1 VLSIPS
7 NGLNYLGSLNYTLQA
22 FAIAPNMKTPSAQ
35 SWNLNLSFR
44 VDAKDVVE
52 LGYVGNKGTHLYMP
66 QENQN
71 ASSIGLVDALYA
83 VNQSP
88 TTTVADPL
96 GRLSTSGSPIQVQQG
111 SLASTFLGFN
121 NLYTR
126 WDSAADSTRHA
137 GFVNWVRRPT
147 SGLTLSAN
155 YTFGKSID
163 DASDSAPEG
172 ATLNSQYTQVSGAS
186 FGGARS
192 LERSVS
198 AFDVKH
204 SLIVSALYDMPIGRG
219 RRYLAGVPKVLD
231 AVLGNWSISG
241 IERMRSALPFMPV
254 IQDNNGLGDS
264 ASGAKYSMRPDEIPG
279 VPVVNPLWSRSC
291 PYTTQCQPYLNPA
304 AFARPPLGTL
314 GDAPRTLDGGRAPM
328 QNYFDASVQKTV
340 PIREGRV
347 KVQVRVDLLNA
358 FNHPTFGP
366 GSGYTAGDLF
376 SSAPSSTAPI
386 TAANY
391 NTWAAANNQPLSTTT
406 SGAALLA
413 QVQSFVTSNQNA
425 KGVLP
430 PSFFSVQ
437 LPQGFAG
444 MSSNNFNILTV
455 NGYQLY
461 ALKNVADANF
471 GVLSQKANPR
481 YVQFGMKIFF

>member
-1 VLSIPS
+1 
-7 NGLNYLGSLNYTLQA
+7 
-22 FAIAPNMKTPSAQ
+22 
-35 SWNLNLSFR
+35 
-44 VDAKDVVE
+44 
-52 LGYVGNKGTHLYMP
+52 
-66 QENQN
+66 
-71 ASSIGLVDALYA
+71 
-83 VNQSP
+83 
-88 TTTVADPL
+88 
-96 GRLSTSGSPIQVQQG
+96 
-111 SLASTFLGFN
+111 
-121 NLYTR
+121 
-126 WDSAADSTRHA
+126 
-137 GFVNWVRRPT
+137 
-147 SGLTLSAN
+147 
-155 YTFGKSID
+155 
-163 DASDSAPEG
+163 
-172 ATLNSQYTQVSGAS
+172 
-186 FGGARS
+186 
-192 LERSVS
+192 
-198 AFDVKH
+198 
-204 SLIVSALYDMPIGRG
+204 
-219 RRYLAGVPKVLD
+219 
-231 AVLGNWSISG
+231 
-241 IERMRSALPFMPV
+241 V